1 MKTLNDICYM
11 LDIDISKVKFAKE
24 ISEIEEEEEEP
35 IKVCF
40 KDNVDLY
47 PDYMR
52 PFYPNVMCN
61 MFGTTP
67 EKEDEVRKEK
77 LALREGA
84 TLLWWFNNDELLYA
98 TYEKNG
104 ERLHYLWNINFKL
117 KPYAIL
123 NLFVKNKKKAEV
135 M

>member
-11 LDIDISKVKFAKE
+11 LGLDPNKVKFAKE
-24 ISEIEEEEEEP
+24 ISKMEEEEEEE
-35 IKVCF
+35 IKVLF
-40 KDNVDLY
+40 KQDVSLY
-47 PDYMR
+47 PDYLR
-52 PFYPNVMCN
+52 PFYPGLLCS

-67 EKEDEVRKEK
+67 EKEEEVRKEK
-77 LALREGA
+77 LDLRKDA

-104 ERLHYLWNINFKL
+104 ERLHYLWNINFDIS
-117 KPYAIL
+117 PYAIL
-123 NLFVKNKKKAEV
+123 TLFVKNKKKVA